1 MHWWLGIKNV
11 YNSGSNVMR
20 CWGFRMSNYS
30 WKAEGQLVSENNK
43 SIFIVMKIHSP
54 QTFWELNRIPLL
66 QRAWWLRTDGNPSP
80 EALGS
85 SLSQFYKTSL
95 SGPLPPDRLWRLA
108 EHSLPTACGP
118 ARWSMRDSWTSH
130 SSIACFPNFIKCLK
144 MPRSLDRSSSRRSTA
159 LPGHWT
165 VALSFL

>member
-80 EALGS
+80 EAPEALGS
-85 SLSQFYKTSL
+85 SLSQFSKTSL
-95 SGPLPPDRLWRLA
+95 SGPR
-108 EHSLPTACGP
+108 LPTDCGGWQNTVCPQHVVLP
-118 ARWSMRDSWTSH
+118 AGAWGTAEPTTAALLVFLI
-130 SSIACFPNFIKCLK
+130 SSNA
-144 MPRSLDRSSSRRSTA
+144 
-159 LPGHWT
+159 
-165 VALSFL
+165 